1 MNFKLSES
9 LQEGLPS
16 RKFVP
21 LIYQIASRIHA
32 APTEVAKVI
41 SCIII
46 IIIIIIL
53 IIIIFMFIFIYLYD
67 YSNQGNRQERR
78 TKGEARPGRWRAK

>member
-1 MNFKLSES
+1 MFRLCSLWFNNPAGSSVRVVTTLGFFPHTPSFHPILPLLADPTVNFKLSES

-41 SCIII
+41 
-46 IIIIIIL
+46 
-53 IIIIFMFIFIYLYD
+53 FI
-67 YSNQGNRQERR
+67 
-78 TKGEARPGRWRAK
+78 